1 MLKYP
6 YAYNFRQ
13 IERQRKRKSENN
25 AAKKLW
31 GFFFSFPRLLLL
43 LPGTRDG
50 EKMRIV
56 QKLTLTKLPGTGIT
70 AL

>member
-31 GFFFSFPRLLLL
+31 GGGGSFPCLLLL

-50 EKMRIV
+50 EKMVVIGDF
-56 QKLTLTKLPGTGIT
+56 PIT
-70 AL
+70 SANPQ